1 MEATGVLEK
10 LLDAGSRG
18 VDLTKP
24 ADLRGLTSM
33 AEALESR
40 FDTADQA
47 AAMDQRVS
55 TDGRVSIFA
64 RVALK
69 LAVSRLRLRE
79 LERPVH
85 VSVVFAVYRERRRL
99 LTQDEHR
106 LGEDALREKM
116 RQLRW
121 LFERTPE
128 HSWDLLVVDD
138 GCPESSGKVA
148 QAILAQQARPDEQ
161 GRVLWLQEAVERGLP
176 ITRDLASAED
186 SQKGGAIR
194 LGLWSAVQQTRAADH
209 VVLFTDADLS
219 THLGQVGLLVH
230 PIASAGVV
238 AAVGSRRK
246 ASSVVVKSGGRDHR
260 GKVFIYLWKRMLP
273 ELRGLIDTQCGFKA
287 FSAADLRTWI
297 EGTRDN
303 GFSFDIEAL
312 LTIRRRDVG
321 QIARV
326 PVAWIDSEEASTTA
340 EHAPYLP
347 MLRSVVRMRAAAG
360 ADRNGGEPFAR
371 LVERLDEEAFER
383 LLAHAPPA
391 ITRREPS
398 GFDEFAG
405 VTADELASLAGV

>member
-1 MEATGVLEK
+1 
-10 LLDAGSRG
+10 
-18 VDLTKP
+18 
-24 ADLRGLTSM
+24 
-33 AEALESR
+33 
-40 FDTADQA
+40 
-47 AAMDQRVS
+47 
-55 TDGRVSIFA
+55 
-64 RVALK
+64 
-69 LAVSRLRLRE
+69 
-79 LERPVH
+79 
-85 VSVVFAVYRERRRL
+85 
-99 LTQDEHR
+99 
-106 LGEDALREKM
+106 
-116 RQLRW
+116 
-121 LFERTPE
+121 
-128 HSWDLLVVDD
+128 
-138 GCPESSGKVA
+138 
-148 QAILAQQARPDEQ
+148 
-161 GRVLWLQEAVERGLP
+161 
-176 ITRDLASAED
+176 
-186 SQKGGAIR
+186 
-194 LGLWSAVQQTRAADH
+194 
-209 VVLFTDADLS
+209 
-219 THLGQVGLLVH
+219 VH

-360 ADRNGGEPFAR
+360 ADRNGGEAFAR

-398 GFDEFAG
+398 GFDEFAE